1 MSVLN
6 EAVADIPVFDV
17 DWMPSAELCRR
28 NLARVRAL
36 VDEALSRRSHV
47 LLPVAIRF
55 IDRLSH
61 SWLARQANPYLEEIR
76 QVAHAVGR
84 PGAYFLN
91 TIYEWACSTSAAPD
105 PSGEGVRM
113 IRVLDWRLSGIGSH
127 VVIARHETPHGAFF
141 NATWPGYAG
150 VVTGMAPG
158 RFSAAINQGP
168 RVPVL
173 GFQLLDDVLTHLRV
187 LHSRGVVPAA
197 HLLRRTFEE
206 AADFAT
212 AVAMLADESIPV
224 AMPAIFTIAGVAPEE
239 CCIVEAWG
247 SRRRIHRMEA
257 GARKVLGPANQ
268 WLSPG
273 LRGRAR
279 NRAVGTGGRTT
290 PEANN
295 AARRALICRLQEGA
309 FAGAGDLPEPC
320 LNSDTVMVVVANA
333 RRGEMVV
340 EALDPPSGPPTGRI
354 MPRVVARRR
363 LREER
368 RPACV
373 LAATPEAAA

>member
-1 MSVLN
+1 MTATA
-6 EAVADIPVFDV
+6 ETIADIPVFDV
-17 DWMPSAELCRR
+17 DWMPSAELCRQ

-36 VDEALSRRSHV
+36 VDEALSGRSHV
-47 LLPVAIRF
+47 LLPLVIGF

-61 SWLARQANPYLEEIR
+61 SWLVRQASPYLEEIR
-76 QVAHAVGR
+76 QVAHTVGR

-105 PSGEGVRM
+105 LDGDGARM

-168 RVPVL
+168 RMPVL
-173 GFQLLDDVLTHLRV
+173 GLELLDDVVTHLRV
-187 LHSRGVVPAA
+187 LRSRGVVPAA

-206 AADFAT
+206 AADFA
-212 AVAMLADESIPV
+212 AAIAMLADESVAV
-224 AMPAIFTIAGVAPEE
+224 AMPAIFTVAGIAPEE

-247 SRRRIHRMEA
+247 YKRRIHRMAA
-257 GARKVLGPANQ
+257 GAPQVLGVANQ
-268 WLSPG
+268 WLSPD

-279 NRAVGTGGRTT
+279 NRAVGTGAPTT

-295 AARRALICRLQEGA
+295 AARRAMICRLQEGA
-309 FAGAGDLPEPC
+309 FEGAHDLPEPC
-320 LNSDTVMVVVANA
+320 LNSDTVMVVIANA
-333 RRGEMVV
+333 RRGELVV
-340 EALDPPSGPPTGRI
+340 EALDPPAGRL

-368 RPACV
+368 RPA
-373 LAATPEAAA
+373 AAA